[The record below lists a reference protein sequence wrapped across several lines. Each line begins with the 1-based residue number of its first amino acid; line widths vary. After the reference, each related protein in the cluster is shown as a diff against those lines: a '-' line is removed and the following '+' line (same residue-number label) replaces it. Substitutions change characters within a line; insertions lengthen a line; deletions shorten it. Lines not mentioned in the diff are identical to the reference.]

1 MKIYFD
7 ENFSPHFIR
16 GLSHIQRAHP
26 NHGIEVKSIKE
37 VFGGGTP
44 DEEWI
49 PKIAQQ
55 HGVVVT
61 QDLKIRRLRH
71 QWELCSKYKLGLFFI
86 KPPKNGW
93 SYWAIVKRIINF
105 WQQIQSISLRERKP
119 FAYILS
125 ATKSKLEKLNNK

>member
-61 QDLKIRRLRH
+61 QHLKIRRLRH
-71 QWELCSKYKLGLFFI
+71 QW
-86 KPPKNGW
+86 
-93 SYWAIVKRIINF
+93 
-105 WQQIQSISLRERKP
+105 
-119 FAYILS
+119 
-125 ATKSKLEKLNNK
+125 